1 MADADTSTELL
12 HDVGRLIAAGL
23 EPARRPTHDPEYAE
37 LIRRALDEPAFG
49 QALSAVATGLGLEVL
64 DVSEY
69 GVVLGARPGSPFGLV
84 VADYKKD
91 LTSERRLVHGLVHV
105 GLAAYLYPRA
115 EDLESDAEVKRVSVR
130 ELDDYLR
137 EQCRA
142 LAGSDRGEDAPA
154 AHPELERALAI
165 YLRWPSTQTTAS
177 GRRSTRTTQGI
188 ITAALEHLA
197 AHGLLRRA
205 GKEGGG
211 TYQAL
216 RRYRVQVRELATQKA
231 LRVLR
236 GEEGL

>member
-1 MADADTSTELL
+1 MVDADPSTTLL
-12 HDVGRLIAAGL
+12 RDVGRLIAMGL
-23 EPARRPTHDPEYAE
+23 APARRPTHDPEYAE
-37 LIRRALDEPAFG
+37 LIRRALDEPTFG
-49 QALSAVATGLGLEVL
+49 QVLSAITAGLGLEVL

-69 GVVLGARPGSPFGLV
+69 GVVFGAGPDSPFGLT
-84 VADYKKD
+84 VADYKKG
-91 LTSERRLVHGLVHV
+91 LSSERRLVHGLVHV

-115 EDLESDAEVKRVSVR
+115 EDLESDAEVRRVSVR

-142 LAGSDRGEDAPA
+142 LAGGGVDVPA
-154 AHPELERALAI
+154 AHPELERAFEL
-165 YLRWPSTQTTAS
+165 YLRWPATQTTAS

-197 AHGLLRRA
+197 EHGLLRRA
-205 GKEGGG
+205 GHEGGG